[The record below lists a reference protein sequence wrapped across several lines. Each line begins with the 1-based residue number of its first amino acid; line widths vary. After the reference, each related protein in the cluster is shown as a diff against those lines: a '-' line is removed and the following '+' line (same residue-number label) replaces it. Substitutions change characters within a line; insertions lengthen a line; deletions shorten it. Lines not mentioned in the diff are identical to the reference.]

1 MKMFV
6 GALGM
11 LGAIFCSITAY
22 YSYTT
27 DDIKGGVIETIFAI
41 GDILIDSY
49 WFTI

>member
-1 MKMFV
+1 MEMFV

-22 YSYTT
+22 HSYTAG
-27 DDIKGGVIETIFAI
+27 DIKGGVIETIFAI
-41 GDILIDSY
+41 SDILIAAY